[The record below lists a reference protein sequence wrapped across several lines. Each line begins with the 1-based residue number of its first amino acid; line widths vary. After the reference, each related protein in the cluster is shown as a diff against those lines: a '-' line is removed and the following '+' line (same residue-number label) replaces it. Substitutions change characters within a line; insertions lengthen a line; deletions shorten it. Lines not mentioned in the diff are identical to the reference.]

1 MMAIVKIL
9 INPWDKKGKIFWI
22 SNYCGSNTVRCP
34 SVGTFIYNNTIY
46 LNDSLNPEIYFW
58 PNVGD
63 VYIYNNLIEVSQNG
77 EIIPTL
83 IENDLNELYIGNNLF
98 YDSSRFD
105 LDSDL
110 ENNAFYSDPIL
121 NSNYLGENNPDAYK
135 SKKSPAIGNGF
146 LINGSN
152 DTINYLKNNGGLD
165 YFGNSVSHNL
175 HSNIGA
181 YNGEESMN
189 ILTLKLDELKIFPSL
204 TDDFVVYLLIIILDQ
219 LQQKFILWV
228 VNI

>member
-1 MMAIVKIL
+1 
-9 INPWDKKGKIFWI
+9 
-22 SNYCGSNTVRCP
+22 
-34 SVGTFIYNNTIY
+34 
-46 LNDSLNPEIYFW
+46 LNPEIYFW

-98 YDSSRFD
+98 FDSSRFD

-110 ENNAFYSDPIL
+110 ENNAFYSNPMLL
-121 NSNYLGENNPDAYK
+121 NSNYLGENNPYAYK
-135 SKKSPAIGNGF
+135 IQNKSPAIGNGF

-175 HSNIGA
+175 PSNIGA

-204 TDDFVVYLLIIILDQ
+204 TDDY
-219 LQQKFILWV
+219 
-228 VNI
+228 VNISIDNYFGPITTEIYSLGGECLDVQYTDRLSFNSFNSGVYVCLIFYDNKFKTVKVVRI

>member
-1 MMAIVKIL
+1 M
-9 INPWDKKGKIFWI
+9 
-22 SNYCGSNTVRCP
+22 
-34 SVGTFIYNNTIY
+34 
-46 LNDSLNPEIYFW
+46 NPEIYFW

-98 YDSSRFD
+98 FDSSRFD

-110 ENNAFYSDPIL
+110 ENNAFYSNPMLL

-135 SKKSPAIGNGF
+135 IQNKSPAIGNGF

-175 HSNIGA
+175 PSNIGA

-189 ILTLKLDELKIFPSL
+189 ILTIKLDELKIS
-204 TDDFVVYLLIIILDQ
+204 
-219 LQQKFILWV
+219 KF
-228 VNI
+228 N